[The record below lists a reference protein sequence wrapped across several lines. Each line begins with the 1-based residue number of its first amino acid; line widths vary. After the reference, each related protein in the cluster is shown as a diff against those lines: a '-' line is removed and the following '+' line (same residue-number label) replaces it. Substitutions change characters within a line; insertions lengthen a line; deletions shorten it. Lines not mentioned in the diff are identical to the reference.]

1 MYSSRG
7 GSLSLG
13 LIPGLLSPTVFRPCE
28 APSGRSKLL
37 AAYRVSF
44 PNSSSGNSASRWF
57 MSEHSTIARAPG
69 DLQLVQ
75 RIAAGD
81 ERAVA
86 ELYDRYGTVLYA
98 VAYRILGE
106 RADAEEVVMET
117 FAQVWREATRFETDR
132 GSVPAWLTMMAR
144 SRALDQVRSRDRRE
158 RLAASAGREDDSRAP
173 AMGAWGKD
181 PTREA
186 EQNERQKKV
195 AEAMASLSP
204 VQREAIELAYY
215 EGLSQSE
222 IAERLQEPLGTI
234 KTRVR
239 LGMLKLR
246 DALRPYYY
254 ESAV

>member
-1 MYSSRG
+1 MYDALG
-7 GSLSLG
+7 G
-13 LIPGLLSPTVFRPCE
+13 LIPVSVGGPPGPTVFRPCE
-28 APSGRSKLL
+28 PEARKGRLL
-37 AAYRVSF
+37 AALRA
-44 PNSSSGNSASRWF
+44 SASPSSPGNPSNRWF
-57 MSEHSTIARAPG
+57 MSDQSATQAPPA
-69 DLQLVQ
+69 DLSLVQ

-86 ELYDRYGTVLYA
+86 ELYDRYGSVLYA

-106 RADAEEVVMET
+106 RADAEEAVMET
-117 FAQVWREATRFETDR
+117 FAQVWREAARFETER
-132 GSVPAWLTMMAR
+132 GSVPAWLTMMVR
-144 SRALDQVRSRDRRE
+144 SRALDQVRSRERRD
-158 RLAASAGREDDSRAP
+158 RLASNAARDDDARSP
-173 AMGAWGKD
+173 AMGTYGTD

-186 EQNERQKKV
+186 VQSERRRRV
-195 AEAMASLSP
+195 MDAMASLSP

-222 IAERLQEPLGTI
+222 IAERLNEPLGTI

-239 LGMLKLR
+239 LGMMKLR